1 MTRVAASALASIL
14 LAGALAGCASGD
26 DGPPP
31 ARRAR
36 QGPLPNVFISPE
48 GKPFHAPH
56 GAPYPVATWFAEAN
70 TSHDGKL
77 TREQFRADAAAFFK
91 ALDLDHNGILD
102 GEEVSRYEDS
112 VAPEIL
118 PNVGHLR
125 ANEGMDTGLQ
135 FGRDHPDEGPG
146 GRQRGGYREPR
157 QPGPATIET
166 LQGAGLF
173 GLMNEPEPVAAA
185 DTQFDG
191 RITLQEFEAAADRRF
206 DLLDTKQRGYLTL
219 DTLPKT
225 PVQKEIERRAKQKHR
240 PGEHPDGDHADGD
253 HPDDASKGD
262 APKSDGGTP
271 DHNQP

>member
-1 MTRVAASALASIL
+1 MTRTAAAASVLVSLL
-14 LAGALAGCASGD
+14 LAGALAGCASDGGD
-26 DGPPP
+26 SPPP
-31 ARRAR
+31 PRRGPQR
-36 QGPLPNVFISPE
+36 PLPNVFISPE
-48 GKPFHAPH
+48 GKPYHAPQ

-91 ALDLDHNGILD
+91 TLDIDHNGVLD

-112 VAPEIL
+112 IAPEIL
-118 PNVGHLR
+118 PDVGHLR
-125 ANEGMDTGLQ
+125 ANEGFDTSLQ
-135 FGRDHPDEGPG
+135 FNRDEPEEG
-146 GRQRGGYREPR
+146 GRRRAGYREPR

-166 LQGAGLF
+166 LEGAGLY
-173 GLMNEPEPVAAA
+173 GLLNEPEPVAAA

-225 PVQKEIERRAKQKHR
+225 PVQKAIEQRAKEKQKH
-240 PGEHPDGDHADGD
+240 PPGDHADGD
-253 HPDDASKGD
+253 RGPPDRD
-262 APKSDGGTP
+262 
-271 DHNQP
+271 QP